1 MGKIDEN
8 KRKKKEALFNTA
20 YELFTTKGITS
31 TTISDIV
38 EKAEVA
44 KGTFYLYFTNKY
56 DIKNKLVVH
65 KTQELF
71 DAAGAALEKEQIHG
85 LEDQMIFLID
95 HLINHLKDDRALLNF
110 ISKNLVMGA
119 LRSALLTGENSD
131 REIYNHFLELVAAD
145 DYEYKD
151 VDVMLF
157 TIVELAGSAGYNS
170 MMYEEPIPID
180 DYKPFLYRTV
190 RLIIKSHRADAKM
203 ELRI

>member
-8 KRKKKEALFNTA
+8 KKKKKEALFNTA

-38 EKAEVA
+38 KKADVA

-71 DAAGAALEKEQIHG
+71 DNAGAALEQEQIHG
-85 LEDQMIFLID
+85 LENQMIFLID
-95 HLINHLKDDRALLNF
+95 HLINSLKDDRALLNF
-110 ISKNLVMGA
+110 ISKDLVMGA

-131 REIYNHFLELVAAD
+131 REIYNHFLDLVAAD
-145 DYEYKD
+145 DYEYED
-151 VDVMLF
+151 IDVMLF

-170 MMYEEPIPID
+170 IMYEEPIPID
-180 DYKPFLYRTV
+180 HYKPFLYRTV
-190 RLIIKSHRADAKM
+190 RLIIKSHQSGTKM
-203 ELRI
+203 ELKI

>member
-38 EKAEVA
+38 EKAEIA

-157 TIVELAGSAGYNS
+157 TIVELAGSAGY
-170 MMYEEPIPID
+170 

-203 ELRI
+203 ELKI

>member
-8 KRKKKEALFNTA
+8 KKKKKEALFNTA

-38 EKAEVA
+38 EKAKVA

-95 HLINHLKDDRALLNF
+95 HLINSLKDDRALLNF
-110 ISKNLVMGA
+110 ISKDLVMGA
-119 LRSALLTGENSD
+119 LRSALLTGEHSN
-131 REIYNHFLELVAAD
+131 REIYNHFLGLVAAD
-145 DYEYKD
+145 DYEYED

-170 MMYEEPIPID
+170 IIYEEPIPIEH
-180 DYKPFLYRTV
+180 YKPFLYRTV
-190 RLIIKSHRADAKM
+190 LLIIKRHQTKQITGA
-203 ELRI
+203 

>member
-1 MGKIDEN
+1 
-8 KRKKKEALFNTA
+8 
-20 YELFTTKGITS
+20 
-31 TTISDIV
+31 
-38 EKAEVA
+38 
-44 KGTFYLYFTNKY
+44 
-56 DIKNKLVVH
+56 
-65 KTQELF
+65 
-71 DAAGAALEKEQIHG
+71 
-85 LEDQMIFLID
+85 MIFLID

-119 LRSALLTGENSD
+119 LRSALLTGEN
-131 REIYNHFLELVAAD
+131 YNHFLELVAAD

-203 ELRI
+203 ELKI

>member
-190 RLIIKSHRADAKM
+190 RLIIKSHRENAKM
-203 ELRI
+203 ELKI

>member
-65 KTQELF
+65 KTHELF

-95 HLINHLKDDRALLNF
+95 HLINHLKDDRALLTF

-203 ELRI
+203 ELKI